1 MTPLARRTR
10 LVALCLIATPL
21 ASSALV
27 AQTFSA
33 RAPRADV
40 VATTA
45 GGTGDTAASLN
56 LDRAESL
63 HGRMRFAD
71 ARREYLA
78 AAKKLEA
85 AGAMPCE
92 ALWQAAEMYHA
103 EGNVRGAARTLDL
116 VAEKAAV
123 FGHPSMQAKALL
135 EAAILYEQSG
145 AAWQASTRLT
155 RLDAVLTSPFVTDSL
170 RSEIAARRKS

>member
-33 RAPRADV
+33 GAQRADV
-40 VATTA
+40 VATA
-45 GGTGDTAASLN
+45 VGGIGDTAASLS
-56 LDRAESL
+56 LTRAQSL

-71 ARREYLA
+71 ARREYVA

-85 AGAMPCE
+85 AGAMPCH
-92 ALWQAAEMYHA
+92 ALWQAAEMYYA
-103 EGNVRGAARTLDL
+103 EGNTRAAATMLDL
-116 VAEKAAV
+116 VAEKAAI
-123 FGHPSMQAKALL
+123 FGHPTMQAKALL
-135 EAAILYEQSG
+135 EAAILFEEAG
-145 AAWQASTRLT
+145 AKSQAATRLT
-155 RLDAVLTSPFVTDSL
+155 RLDAVLTSPFMPDSL
-170 RSEIAARRKS
+170 RSQIAARRKA

>member
-21 ASSALV
+21 ASGALF

-33 RAPRADV
+33 GAQRADV
-40 VATTA
+40 VATTV
-45 GGTGDTAASLN
+45 GGIGDTAASFSLN
-56 LDRAESL
+56 RAQSL

-85 AGAMPCE
+85 AGAMPCR
-92 ALWQAAEMYHA
+92 ALWQAAEMYYV
-103 EGNVRGAARTLDL
+103 EGNTRAAATTLDL
-116 VAEKAAV
+116 VAEKAAA
-123 FGHPSMQAKALL
+123 FGHPTMQAKALL

-145 AAWQASTRLT
+145 AASQATTRLT
-155 RLDAVLTSPFVTDSL
+155 RLDAVLTSPFVPDSL
-170 RSEIAARRKS
+170 RSEITARRKS